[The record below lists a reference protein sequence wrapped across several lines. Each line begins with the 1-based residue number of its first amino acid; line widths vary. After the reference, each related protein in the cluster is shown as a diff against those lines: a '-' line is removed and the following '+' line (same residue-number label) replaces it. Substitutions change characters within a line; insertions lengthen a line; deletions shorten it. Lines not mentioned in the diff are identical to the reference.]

1 MNKVAKYAMVCLAGY
16 LIGLCEGQLK
26 NNVKIVKVYHR

>member
-1 MNKVAKYAMVCLAGY
+1 MNKVAKYALVGLTCY

-26 NNVKIVKVYHR
+26 NNAKVVKVYRF